1 MKIIDAEWN
10 EGLSYK
16 PYNLAIIKFIWRV
29 AVKIL
34 RVNMK
39 EANVQWEPVPQEYEQ
54 LGGRA
59 LIAKL
64 LLNEIPPACD
74 ALGPHNKLI
83 FTPGLL
89 GGAIVPTA
97 GRLSIGGKSPLT
109 GGIKEA
115 NAGGNAGDTLGKF
128 GIKAIVVEDQPK
140 KKEFYILVVDG
151 DAAELIPAGDIRL
164 IGTYATAD
172 RLQERFGAD
181 ATVICIGQAGEYLM
195 SGAGISATGERDQRS
210 NHAARGGL
218 GAVMGSKG
226 LKAVV
231 IKKALGKAVKMHDDK
246 LFRTASKTFAQE
258 LITSPKLG
266 VKGSQHI
273 YGTASIVGAVNEMG
287 SLPTR
292 NFSDG
297 QFEHAAELR
306 GEKLRELILAREGKV
321 GTRCMPGCVIAC
333 RNLFNDAS
341 GKPVVGSIQYETIG
355 LVGSNLGLG
364 TLDDVAT
371 LNFMCNDFGLDTIE
385 TGAALGVACE
395 AGLAKFGDIA
405 GIVGLL
411 KQVGEGTVLGR
422 MIGCGA
428 STTGKVLGIRRVPS
442 ALGQAMPGYDPR
454 SLKGNG
460 VTYAT
465 SPQGADHTAGNA
477 FGARLEVPPLG
488 VAGQKELSLKL
499 QIIAAMLDSTG
510 LCLFARP
517 PILSKPQLMLDM
529 INGIYGWGWTL
540 EDYDRFNREVLR
552 TELEFNRQAGI
563 TKQDYRIPEYMCE
576 EPLPPHNV
584 VFDVPDSDLDS
595 LFDTL

>member
-1 MKIIDAEWN
+1 M
-10 EGLSYK
+10 
-16 PYNLAIIKFIWRV
+16 
-29 AVKIL
+29 L
-34 RVNMK
+34 RVDVK
-39 EANVQWEPVPQEYEQ
+39 EAQIRWEPVPQEYEQ
-54 LGGRA
+54 VGGRA

-89 GGAIVPTA
+89 GGASVATA
-97 GRLSIGGKSPLT
+97 GRLSVGAKSPLT
-109 GGIKEA
+109 RGIKEA
-115 NAGGNAGDTLGKF
+115 NAGGTGGDSLGKL
-128 GIKAIVVEDQPK
+128 GIKAIVVENQPK
-140 KKEFYILVVDG
+140 AKQFCILVLDG
-151 DAAELIPAGDIRL
+151 ESAELVPADGVAGL
-164 IGTYATAD
+164 GTYATSD
-172 RLQERFGAD
+172 RLQERYGAD
-181 ATVICIGQAGEYLM
+181 ATVICIGQAGQYLM
-195 SGAGISATGERDQRS
+195 TGAGISTTGDRDQRS

-231 IKKALGKAVKMHDDK
+231 IRKVVGKTVKMVDEAM
-246 LFRTASKTFAQE
+246 FRTASKAFAQK
-258 LITSPKLG
+258 LINDPKLG
-266 VKGSQHI
+266 TKGSQHL

-292 NFSDG
+292 NFSEG
-297 QFEHAAELR
+297 KFEHSAELR

-333 RNLFNDAS
+333 RNLFADEG
-341 GKPVVGSIQYETIG
+341 GKPVVGSIQYETIA

-385 TGAALGVACE
+385 TGAALGVALE
-395 AGLAKFGDIA
+395 AGLAKFGDIE

-428 STTGKVLGIRRVPS
+428 SETGRVLGIRRVPTC
-442 ALGQAMPGYDPR
+442 LGQAMPGYDPR
-454 SLKGNG
+454 TLKGNG

-477 FGARLEVPPLG
+477 FGARNEVPPLG
-488 VAGQKELSLKL
+488 TQGQKALSLRL

-517 PILSKPQLMLDM
+517 PIIANPQLMIDM

-540 EDYDRFNREVLR
+540 ADYDRFNRNVLR

-563 TKQDYRIPEYMCE
+563 TKNDYKIPEYMRE
-576 EPLPPHNV
+576 EPLPPHNA
-584 VFDVPDSDLDS
+584 VFDVPDSDLET

>member
-1 MKIIDAEWN
+1 
-10 EGLSYK
+10 
-16 PYNLAIIKFIWRV
+16 
-29 AVKIL
+29 
-34 RVNMK
+34 MK
-39 EANVQWEPVPQEYEQ
+39 EAKIRWEPVPPEYERF
-54 LGGRA
+54 GGRA

-83 FTPGLL
+83 FAPGLL
-89 GGAIVPTA
+89 GGAGVATA
-97 GRLSIGGKSPLT
+97 GRLSVGAKSPLT
-109 GGIKEA
+109 KGVKEA
-115 NAGGNAGDTLGKF
+115 NAGGTSGDSLGKF
-128 GIKAIVVEDQPK
+128 GIKAIIVENQPK
-140 KKEFYILVVDG
+140 PKQFHILVLDGESVD
-151 DAAELIPAGDIRL
+151 LIPADDLLGT
-164 IGTYATAD
+164 GTYATAD

-195 SGAGISATGERDQRS
+195 TGAGISTTGERDQRS

-231 IKKALGKAVKMHDDK
+231 IRKPVGKAVKMVDEA
-246 LFRTASKTFAQE
+246 LFRTAAKAFAQK
-258 LITSPKLG
+258 LINDPKLG
-266 VKGSQHI
+266 TKGSQHL

-292 NFSDG
+292 NFSEG
-297 QFEHAAELR
+297 KFEHSAELR
-306 GEKLRELILAREGKV
+306 GEKLRELILAREGKI

-333 RNLFNDAS
+333 RNLFADEA
-341 GKPVVGSIQYETIG
+341 GKPVVGSIQYETIA
-355 LVGSNLGLG
+355 LVGPNLGLG

-371 LNFMCNDFGLDTIE
+371 LNYMCNDFGLDTIE
-385 TGAALGVACE
+385 TGAALGVALE
-395 AGLAKFGDIA
+395 AGLAAFGDIK

-411 KQVGEGTVLGR
+411 SQVGEGTVLGR

-428 STTGKVLGIRRVPS
+428 SETGRVLGIRRVPTC
-442 ALGQAMPGYDPR
+442 LGQAMPGYDPR
-454 SLKGNG
+454 TLKGNG

-477 FGARLEVPPLG
+477 FGARNEVPPLG
-488 VAGQKELSLKL
+488 IEGQKALSLRL

-517 PILSKPQLMLDM
+517 PIIANPQLMIDM

-540 EDYDRFNREVLR
+540 ADYDRFNRDVLR
-552 TELEFNRQAGI
+552 TELEFNRRAGI
-563 TKQDYRIPEYMCE
+563 TKNDYKIPEYMRE
-576 EPLPPHNV
+576 EPLPPHNT
-584 VFDVPDSDLDS
+584 VFDVPDADLETV
-595 LFDTL
+595 FDTL